1 MKAMVSVVEE
11 CKNKRGIG
19 TQGEKLAVQ
28 YLTQNNFSIITT
40 NYRIGRIGEIDI
52 IARDGEYI
60 CFIEVKTRK
69 TAVYG
74 LPREAV
80 TLHKQKKIRQ
90 IASIYL
96 ANTGNSNKSVRFDV
110 VEIIWDGNK
119 TTIDLIKNAF

>member
-1 MKAMVSVVEE
+1 MKAMVSAVEDS
-11 CKNKRGIG
+11 KNKRGIG
-19 TQGEKLAVQ
+19 TRGEKLAAQ
-28 YLTQNNFSIITT
+28 YLTDNKYSIIAT

-52 IARDGEYI
+52 IAKDGEYI
-60 CFIEVKTRK
+60 CFIEVKARNTSI
-69 TAVYG
+69 YG

-110 VEIIWDGNK
+110 VEIIWDVNK